1 MLPPGPAGARNR
13 LSASL
18 GYWGMGPL
26 RRVSL
31 IVAAL
36 VCSACVPPL
45 ACAAS
50 PRGSDRRHLVLHAT
64 FGGPISP
71 KSVASSGRGLVLAQN
86 MMYHHTIT
94 VYDSRR
100 LRRIRTIS
108 DAVRL
113 SRLGIRGFSGIHHGA
128 PVEAAFS
135 PDGRYAYV
143 SNYSMYGA
151 GFGREGTDVCSPSSG
166 YSPSLVYRVDLR
178 RLNITAAYRVGPVP
192 KVVAVTPDGRY
203 LLVAN
208 WCGYDLSVV
217 SLRQR
222 RQVRVIPIGPYPRG
236 VAVTP
241 QGGAAYIAV
250 MGSDHLVRLDL
261 HHWTTR
267 TVPIGAGPRALVFS
281 PDGRYLY
288 ATLNAVGRVARLDRR
303 TGRELTVATGSA
315 PRSLALAADGR
326 SLYVVNYESG
336 TVSVLRTSDMRV
348 LQTIPACYHPIGIT
362 YDVPTSRI
370 WVACYTGSIRVY
382 DDR

>member
-1 MLPPGPAGARNR
+1 VTAH
-13 LSASL
+13 
-18 GYWGMGPL
+18 
-26 RRVSL
+26 RRVRLGVLLCIGLTGAIGVSSL
-31 IVAAL
+31 AFGA
-36 VCSACVPPL
+36 PPR
-45 ACAAS
+45 
-50 PRGSDRRHLVLHAT
+50 PSDRRHLVLRAT

-71 KSVASSGRGLVLAQN
+71 KSVASSGNGLVLAQN
-86 MMYHHTIT
+86 MMYRHTIT
-94 VYDSRR
+94 VYSAKR
-100 LRRIRTIS
+100 LRRVKTIS

-113 SRLGIRGFSGIHHGA
+113 SGLGVGGYSGVDRGA

-143 SNYSMYGA
+143 SNYSMYGT
-151 GFGREGTDVCSPSSG
+151 GFGPEGTDVCTPSSG
-166 YSPSLVYRVDLR
+166 YDRSFVYRVDLR
-178 RLNITAAYRVGPVP
+178 RLRITGAYRVGPVP
-192 KVVAVTPDGRY
+192 KVVAVTPDGSY

-217 SLRQR
+217 SVKQR
-222 RQVRVIPIGPYPRG
+222 RQVLSVPIGPYPRG
-236 VAVTP
+236 IAITP
-241 QGGAAYIAV
+241 KGGAAYIAV

-261 HHWTTR
+261 QHWTTT
-267 TVPIGAGPRALVFS
+267 TVPIGAGPRALVLS

-315 PRSLALAADGR
+315 PRSLTIAPDGR

-336 TVSVLRTSDMRV
+336 TVSKLRTRDLKV
-348 LQTIPACYHPIGIT
+348 LQTIDACYHPIGIT
-362 YDVPTSRI
+362 YDRPTGRI